1 MKEAD
6 RDVAAIAAGQYGV
19 FSRRQAAKAGLKD
32 EAMTRRVMAGRWE
45 RLLPGVYRLAGVPPT
60 RHQRAI
66 AAVLWAGPKSAI
78 SFTSAEWLLKL
89 APARGGPWHVTRPSS
104 STKVDRAVVVH
115 RSALSRADVVEVDG
129 IRCTSATR
137 TILDCAGILGDEPLE
152 AAFEQARRLGLTSPT
167 ALAQRAEQ
175 LCGKG
180 HPGSA
185 RVRRLL
191 AAQAPGERALES
203 RLEVRL
209 ARLLRTSG
217 LPAPARQYPVG
228 RYRLD
233 FAWPAVLIACECDG
247 FEHHGARLAWK
258 RDRARLARIEAAGW
272 RVVHV
277 TWDDVTRRPEQTR
290 ERLAV
295 ALRPAA

>member
-6 RDVAAIAAGQYGV
+6 REVATIAAGQYGV
-19 FSRRQAAKAGLKD
+19 FSRRQAAKAGLKE
-32 EAMTRRVMAGRWE
+32 EAMTRRVISGRWE
-45 RLLPGVYRLAGVPPT
+45 RRLPGVYCLAGVPPT
-60 RHQRAI
+60 PHQDAI
-66 AAVLWAGPKSAI
+66 AAVLWAGPESAI
-78 SFTSAEWLLKL
+78 SHTSGAWLLQL
-89 APARGGPWHVTRPSS
+89 TSERSGPWHVTRTAN
-104 STKVDRAVVVH
+104 STKLDRAVVVH
-115 RSALSRADVVEVDG
+115 RSPLSRADVVEVDG

-167 ALAQRAEQ
+167 ALARRAEQ

-180 HPGSA
+180 RPGSA

-191 AAQAPGERALES
+191 AAQSPGERALES

-217 LPAPARQYPVG
+217 LPAPERQYRLG
-228 RYRLD
+228 GYRLD
-233 FAWPAVLIACECDG
+233 FAWSTVLIACECDG

-258 RDRARLARIEAAGW
+258 RDRTRLAAIEAAGW

-277 TWDDVTRRPEQTR
+277 TWDDVTRRPEQTL

-295 ALRPAA
+295 ALRKAA

>member
-6 RDVAAIAAGQYGV
+6 REVATIAAGQYGV

-32 EAMTRRVMAGRWE
+32 EAMTRRVISGRWE
-45 RLLPGVYRLAGVPPT
+45 RRLPGVYCLAGVPPT
-60 RHQRAI
+60 PHQDAI
-66 AAVLWAGPKSAI
+66 AAVLWAGPESAI
-78 SFTSAEWLLKL
+78 SHTSGAWLLQL
-89 APARGGPWHVTRPSS
+89 TSERSGPWHVTRTAN
-104 STKVDRAVVVH
+104 STK
-115 RSALSRADVVEVDG
+115 
-129 IRCTSATR
+129 
-137 TILDCAGILGDEPLE
+137 LDCAGILGDEPLE

-167 ALAQRAEQ
+167 ALARRAEQ

-180 HPGSA
+180 RPGSA

-217 LPAPARQYPVG
+217 LPAPERQYRLG
-228 RYRLD
+228 GYRLD
-233 FAWPAVLIACECDG
+233 FAWSTVLIACECDG

-258 RDRARLARIEAAGW
+258 RDRTRLAAIEAAGW

-277 TWDDVTRRPEQTR
+277 TWDDVTRRPEQTL

-295 ALRPAA
+295 AFRKAA